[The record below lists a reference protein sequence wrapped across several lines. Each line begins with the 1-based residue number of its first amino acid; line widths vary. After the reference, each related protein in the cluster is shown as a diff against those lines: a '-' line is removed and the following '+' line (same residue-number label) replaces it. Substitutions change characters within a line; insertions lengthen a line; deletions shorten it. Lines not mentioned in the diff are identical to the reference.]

1 MATVESVVTKALRL
15 IRVVDVKQSVK
26 AVDMQTGIEAL
37 NDMMTQWESFPLA
50 LGWSNV
56 SNPSEEMPVGDYAKV
71 AIQSNL
77 ALYLR
82 PEYGVEA
89 EADVIALAT
98 NSLAVLRRQY
108 SNANPLSLNLSL
120 PASGYGASFRRGT
133 IESGY

>member
-1 MATVESVVTKALRL
+1 MATVESVVKKALRL
-15 IRVVDVKQSVK
+15 LRVIDVKQSVK

-56 SNPSEEMPVGDYAKV
+56 SNPSEEMPVGDYAKI

-77 ALYLR
+77 ALHLR

-98 NSLAVLRRQY
+98 NSLAILRRQY

-120 PASGYGASFRRGT
+120 PSGCYGASFRRGT